1 MMIRRYCNVAMAMC
15 FAAGVVQSDKSFILR
30 KTNYIPFQCRMKVI
44 AIAFEKHP
52 EQFVAELA
60 EEMA

>member
-1 MMIRRYCNVAMAMC
+1 MAMC

-30 KTNYIPFQCRMKVI
+30 KTNYIPYQCRMKVI